1 MSYKKIRTFSIFLL
15 LGIATL
21 FVPVTALQ
29 TSIANAQEYYNEE
42 YEENE
47 YYNQQYDPYK
57 NDNNKNAPIVNVEK
71 QLFVCNDVNGIPD
84 LTDTPVSIACASSTN
99 FFFIPAGPD
108 SGEYKPC
115 NDEICPFIDE
125 SDFGAQ

>member
-29 TSIANAQEYYNEE
+29 NSIANAQEYYPE

-47 YYNQQYDPYK
+47 YYNQEYDPYK
-57 NDNNKNAPIVNVEK
+57 NDNNNNAPIVNVEK
-71 QLFVCNDVNGIPD
+71 KLFICNDVTNIPD
-84 LTDTPVSIACASSTN
+84 DVIDTPNFIECTTPIFLLSCSTR
-99 FFFIPAGPD
+99 
-108 SGEYKPC
+108 
-115 NDEICPFIDE
+115 
-125 SDFGAQ
+125 

>member
-29 TSIANAQEYYNEE
+29 NSIANAQEYYNEE
-42 YEENE
+42 YEENG
-47 YYNQQYDPYK
+47 YYNQEYDPYK

-71 QLFVCNDVNGIPD
+71 Q
-84 LTDTPVSIACASSTN
+84 
-99 FFFIPAGPD
+99 FIRM
-108 SGEYKPC
+108 
-115 NDEICPFIDE
+115 
-125 SDFGAQ
+125 Q